1 MNDQD
6 KSSDWLDVLALTI
19 ATFQVL
25 APMLLAMAGAV
36 MLIYLALW
44 FMSR

>member
-1 MNDQD
+1 MSEQG
-6 KSSDWLDVLALTI
+6 KPSDWLDVLALTI

-36 MLIYLALW
+36 MLIYLGLW
-44 FMSR
+44 FLAR